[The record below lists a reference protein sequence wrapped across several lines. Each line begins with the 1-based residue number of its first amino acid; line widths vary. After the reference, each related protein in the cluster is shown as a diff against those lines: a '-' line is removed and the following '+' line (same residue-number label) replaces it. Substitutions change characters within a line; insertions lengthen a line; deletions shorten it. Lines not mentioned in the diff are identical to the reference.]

1 MSKRDY
7 YEILGIN
14 KGASQA
20 EIKKAYRRLALRHHP
35 DRVSADKKQ
44 EAEETFKEV
53 SEAYEVLSDSKK
65 RPAYDQF
72 GHAGVEGAFKGGGFS
87 WSDFTHFDDVQDIF
101 GGFGLDDILRS
112 FGVDTGFFG
121 ASAGGGRRRGRRG
134 SDLQYILDISFE
146 EAAFGVEKPVAI
158 QRYEACSSCSG
169 TGAKPGSKKKRCS
182 TCGGTGQIQRGGGF
196 FSILTTCDS
205 CGGEG
210 EIIQTPCAKCNGR
223 GREKVS
229 RKIKIRV
236 PAGAVERL
244 RLRVPGEGEAGI
256 KGGARG
262 DLYVLLRVK
271 PHQIFER
278 NGDDVVCRVPITFTQ
293 AVLGA
298 EVEIPTL
305 EGKVVMK
312 IPAGTQS
319 GKVFRLR
326 NKGVPHLGN
335 YGKGDQLVKVFVEVP
350 TGLTGE
356 QKNLL
361 KEFAKACGE
370 DSNPMAR
377 SFVKKIKDMFK

>member
-1 MSKRDY
+1 MKRDY
-7 YEILGIN
+7 YEVLGLN

-44 EAEETFKEV
+44 EAEEAFKEV

-65 RPAYDQF
+65 RSAYDQF

-87 WSDFTHFDDVQDIF
+87 WSDFTHFDDLQD
-101 GGFGLDDILRS
+101 FGLDDILRS

-121 ASAGGGRRRGRRG
+121 GTARGSGRRGRRG
-134 SDLQYILDISFE
+134 SDLQYMLDISFE
-146 EAAFGVEKPVAI
+146 EAAFGAEKPIAI
-158 QRYEACSSCSG
+158 ARYEACSSCSG
-169 TGAKPGSKKKRCS
+169 AGSKPGSKKKKCS
-182 TCGGTGQIQRGGGF
+182 TCGGTGQVQRSGGF
-196 FSILTTCDS
+196 FSILTTCDN

-210 EIIQTPCAKCNGR
+210 EIIQTPCAKCDGR

-256 KGGARG
+256 KGGGRG

-278 NGDDVVCRVPITFTQ
+278 DGDDVICKVPITFTQ

-298 EVEIPTL
+298 EVDIPTL

-312 IPAGTQS
+312 LPAGTQS

-350 TGLTGE
+350 TGLTGQ

-361 KEFAKACGE
+361 KEFAKTCGE
-370 DSNPMAR
+370 DSNPMAK
-377 SFVKKIKDMFK
+377 SFVQKIRNMFK